1 VPGSFR
7 VPPFS
12 ILVSAVR
19 GSSHDFVT
27 RRLFVPIDSTS
38 FVEHRQTMVDVDAV
52 SMNAIETTSQKRPGG
67 VVALLQLPPGS
78 VLGLDGQSV
87 VLKRDDFVGFTCL
100 PQDASFHLVTVRA
113 GSIAKTPGV
122 PSQQTA
128 SAVTAGFQLSLKESE
143 ALVRKYDPR
152 TEEISSNPVDEVTT
166 SNLLDEIGAN
176 RIGPQRIVPYDQLV
190 PFSKADAWRDL
201 TSFVSPQLLRKR
213 GILTGAKIIP
223 GAYGFDDSDVNKPQ
237 TNTSEPSAEEIDGKS
252 VVYPRIPVR
261 DSSQSARTHSR
272 HLGTKHFM
280 AELTPSER
288 TSLFLN
294 EHPSSRVMEHVLNSY
309 YDDKWKDMLGDVQ
322 LSYVLFLN
330 LHCFS
335 SLEHWR
341 DLVAMLSAIEFEGV
355 SVRVELYSN
364 FLSILSSQIN
374 TMERDFFDDV
384 EMSGDNFLVP
394 SMHRLIS
401 TLSRMDDEEL
411 KFSLTQLVTLLRDRF
426 PNSFGDLEA
435 AGDDTGEGAKDLMNV
450 DSDDEDE
457 DGPVVVSNEEVEASF
472 ARSSEFSQQMASPV
486 TNPTYPES
494 VRQQYPLLFAAV
506 MPHEDVLMTCA
517 RALDNASDV
526 SLVREAA
533 AFLEQVETQK

>member
-1 VPGSFR
+1 
-7 VPPFS
+7 
-12 ILVSAVR
+12 
-19 GSSHDFVT
+19 
-27 RRLFVPIDSTS
+27 
-38 FVEHRQTMVDVDAV
+38 MK
-52 SMNAIETTSQKRPGG
+52 AIETTSQNRPGA

-78 VLGLDGQSV
+78 VVGLDGQSV
-87 VLKRDDFVGFTCL
+87 VLKRDDFVGFTSV
-100 PQDASFHLVTVRA
+100 PQDESFHLVTVRA
-113 GSIAKTPGV
+113 GSIAKNPGT

-128 SAVTAGFQLSLKESE
+128 SAVTAGFQLSFKESE
-143 ALVRKYDPR
+143 ALVRKYDPQ

-166 SNLLDEIGAN
+166 SNLLNEIGAN
-176 RIGPQRIVPYDQLV
+176 RIDPHRAVPYEQIVP
-190 PFSKADAWRDL
+190 PSKADAWRDM
-201 TSFVSPQLLRKR
+201 TRFVSDRLLRKR
-213 GILTGAKIIP
+213 GILAGAKIIP

-237 TNTSEPSAEEIDGKS
+237 TNTAEASTEEVDGKS
-252 VVYPRIPVR
+252 VTYPRIPVM

-280 AELTPSER
+280 AGLSPSQR

-294 EHPSSRVMEHVLNSY
+294 EQPSSRVMEHVLNSY
-309 YDDKWKDMLGDVQ
+309 YNDKWKDMLGDVQ

-341 DLVAMLSAIEFEGV
+341 DLVAMLSAVEFKGV

-364 FLSILSSQIN
+364 FLSLLSSQIN

-401 TLSRMDDEEL
+401 TLSRTDDEDL
-411 KFSLTQLVTLLRDRF
+411 KTPLTQLVTLLRDRF
-426 PNSFGDLEA
+426 PNSFGNLEVF
-435 AGDDTGEGAKDLMNV
+435 GDDAGGEPEDRMHV
-450 DSDDEDE
+450 DSDDDDE
-457 DGPVVVSNEEVEASF
+457 DGPVVISNEEVEASF
-472 ARSSEFSQQMASPV
+472 ARSSKFSQQV
-486 TNPTYPES
+486 TAPATDAAYPDS
-494 VRQQYPLLFAAV
+494 IRQQYPLLFAAV

-533 AFLEQVETQK
+533 AFLEQIENQR

>member
-1 VPGSFR
+1 
-7 VPPFS
+7 
-12 ILVSAVR
+12 
-19 GSSHDFVT
+19 
-27 RRLFVPIDSTS
+27 
-38 FVEHRQTMVDVDAV
+38 MVDVEAV
-52 SMNAIETTSQKRPGG
+52 SMNAIKTASQSRPGG

-113 GSIAKTPGV
+113 GSIAKTPGI
-122 PSQQTA
+122 PSQQTS

-166 SNLLDEIGAN
+166 SNLLDEIRAN

-190 PFSKADAWRDL
+190 PSSKADTWRDL

-213 GILTGAKIIP
+213 GILAGAKIIP

-237 TNTSEPSAEEIDGKS
+237 TNTSEPSAEEVDGKS
-252 VVYPRIPVR
+252 VIYPRIPVM

-288 TSLFLN
+288 TSLFLD
-294 EHPSSRVMEHVLNSY
+294 EHPSTRVMEHVLNSY
-309 YDDKWKDMLGDVQ
+309 YDNKWKDMLGDVQ

-355 SVRVELYSN
+355 SARVELYSN

-401 TLSRMDDEEL
+401 TLSRIDDEEL

-435 AGDDTGEGAKDLMNV
+435 AGDGTGEGAKDLMNV

-472 ARSSEFSQQMASPV
+472 ARSSEFSRQMASPV
-486 TNPTYPES
+486 TESTYPES

-506 MPHEDVLMTCA
+506 MPEEDVLMTCA

-533 AFLEQVETQK
+533 AFLEQVETKK